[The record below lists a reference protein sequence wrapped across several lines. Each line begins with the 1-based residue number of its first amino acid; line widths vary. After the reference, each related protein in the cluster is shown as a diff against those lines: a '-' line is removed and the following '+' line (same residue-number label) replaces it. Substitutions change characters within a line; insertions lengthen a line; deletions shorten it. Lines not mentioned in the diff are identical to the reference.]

1 MASSD
6 GEETPNVL
14 RCRIYRDRKRIM
26 MKEGEKELDYLTRVN
41 NDLRDREEYLD
52 YTVRTLKQFYI
63 TMIKENR
70 YKCCQK

>member
-1 MASSD
+1 
-6 GEETPNVL
+6 
-14 RCRIYRDRKRIM
+14 

>member
-1 MASSD
+1 M
-6 GEETPNVL
+6 
-14 RCRIYRDRKRIM
+14 YRVKKRIM

>member
-1 MASSD
+1 M
-6 GEETPNVL
+6 
-14 RCRIYRDRKRIM
+14 YRVKKRIM

-52 YTVRTLKQFYI
+52 YTERTLKQFFI